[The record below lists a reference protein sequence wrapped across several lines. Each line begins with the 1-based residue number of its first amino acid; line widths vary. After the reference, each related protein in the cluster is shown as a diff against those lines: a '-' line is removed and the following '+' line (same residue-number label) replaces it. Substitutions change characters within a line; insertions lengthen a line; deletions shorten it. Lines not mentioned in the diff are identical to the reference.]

1 MTERK
6 KAVCILTDWP
16 LVREGLTTLINREHD
31 LKASIVSTPLRDI
44 WGSNE
49 QETNPA
55 VAIVAFDRA
64 GALATAKHLKTRR
77 PRLRIIVISTS
88 REKAFAK
95 EIFRTGAQGLL
106 SVNDTIDNILVCI
119 RQVLAGGAYFR
130 GGLGTAVTGRGIRKK
145 GRRDARERLFPNFTG
160 RELQVLRLLGMGE
173 PTSQIASVLDISPKT
188 VQEYFARMK
197 RKMGVESYF
206 DLVQAAIRWD
216 ARRKK

>member
-1 MTERK
+1 
-6 KAVCILTDWP
+6 
-16 LVREGLTTLINREHD
+16 VREGLATLINRERD
-31 LKASIVSTPLRDI
+31 LNASIVSTPLRDI

-64 GALATAKHLKTRR
+64 GALATAKHLKTKR
-77 PRLRIIVISTS
+77 PRLRIVVISTS

-106 SVNDTIDNILVCI
+106 SINDTVDSVLVCI
-119 RQVLAGGAYFR
+119 RKVLAGSAYFR
-130 GGLGTAVTGRGIRKK
+130 GGFGTAVTGRAIRKK
-145 GRRDARERLFPNFTG
+145 GKRDAREKLFPNFTG
-160 RELQVLRLLGMGE
+160 RELQVFRLLGMGK

-197 RKMGVESYF
+197 RKMSVESYS
-206 DLVQAAIRWD
+206 DLLQAATRWD